1 MNLDVNDAEGFGAD
15 VDLDETRIY
24 RLVEL
29 SESVDKSDRAWKE
42 KM

>member
-1 MNLDVNDAEGFGAD
+1 LNLDVNDTERFGAN